1 MPGVLDL
8 AAASGED
15 LAGVADIVTDSLTG
29 FGLTAAGTGQF
40 VDVLAAASTKSNTNV
55 SLLGESFK
63 YVAPLCGTLGYS
75 AEDTAV
81 SLGLMANAGIK
92 GSQAGTTLRT
102 SITNLVSPT
111 KEQAAE
117 MKRLGISLTDAS
129 GEMLPML
136 DMVGNL
142 RTAFSGMSEAEQS
155 AAASTI
161 FGKEA
166 MSGMLAVINA
176 SEADYQSLTQ
186 SIYNSAGAAE
196 RMANIK
202 LDNLAGDL
210 TLLQS
215 ATDGLS
221 LSIGEQFMLQARGLV
236 QAGNSPTSS
245 SDFVRPAFILPKT
258 LTIGDDGQ
266 LVFNTAPST
275 PGSITIPESVQ
286 GGTSVPVSW
295 SASTDEQGNLEGY
308 VVERSVNGGTSWT
321 QIYQG
326 SALSTAN
333 TVPFGTQS
341 VMYRV
346 KAYDSEG
353 LSSGWRT
360 SGAVTVVNNVA
371 PSAPAGITLPEAVL
385 GGQPLAIAWGAAT
398 DSDGNLSAYH
408 LERSVD
414 GGAWAEIYSGPD
426 QNFTDS
432 ITKGWRTVAY
442 RVRAA
447 DALGLFGDYT
457 ASPVREVDNNT
468 APVISC
474 EHSGDLGEKN
484 AGFEVSYSVSDEE
497 NDMVTVT
504 EFLDGA
510 VKRTFQAGTGTNSFA
525 VTGEAF
531 MKLSNG
537 PHAMLIRASD
547 GKIAATHELTFTK
560 LVTAASVT
568 LAEPMGASEAITLC
582 ALSVSGGIPA
592 DAAFKVEVTNNANDA
607 SPAWEDCTTA
617 VRNRLNHI
625 FENKTAANGFA
636 FNFRLHVERGESGQG
651 GYITSIQGGFQ

>member
-1 MPGVLDL
+1 MASATIGTKAVGSIVKIKINGVLTDFIIVHQGL
-8 AAASGED
+8 PGAMYDSSCDGTWVLMKDCYTQRAWNTTNYNNYSSS
-15 LAGVADIVTDSLTG
+15 DINAYLNGAWLNLVE
-29 FGLTAAGTGQF
+29 
-40 VDVLAAASTKSNTNV
+40 TNV
-55 SLLGESFK
+55 KNQVKKVKIPWSDPESSYQIYSGANGLSCRVFLL
-63 YVAPLCGTLGYS
+63 S
-75 AEDTAV
+75 AYEVGITVVNSSTTPFIDGAKLACFDSGQDTN
-81 SLGLMANAGIK
+81 ANNKRIAYYD
-92 GSQAGTTLRT
+92 ATARDWWLRT
-102 SITNLVSPT
+102 PCDRY
-111 KEQAAE
+111 KQE
-117 MKRLGISLTDAS
+117 SLYIR
-129 GEMLPML
+129 
-136 DMVGNL
+136 
-142 RTAFSGMSEAEQS
+142 RTG
-155 AAASTI
+155 
-161 FGKEA
+161 
-166 MSGMLAVINA
+166 
-176 SEADYQSLTQ
+176 
-186 SIYNSAGAAE
+186 
-196 RMANIK
+196 
-202 LDNLAGDL
+202 
-210 TLLQS
+210 
-215 ATDGLS
+215 
-221 LSIGEQFMLQARGLV
+221 

-275 PGSITIPESVQ
+275 PGSIIIPEGIQ
-286 GGTSVPVSW
+286 GGTSVAVSW

-333 TVPFGTQS
+333 TVPFGAQS

-414 GGAWAEIYSGPD
+414 GSAWAEIYSGPD

-447 DALGLFGDYT
+447 DALGLFGDYA
-457 ASPVREVDNNT
+457 ASPAREVDNNT

-474 EHSGDLGEKN
+474 EQAGDLGEKN
-484 AGFEVSYSVSDEE
+484 AGFTVGYHVSDEE
-497 NDMVTVT
+497 NDAVAVT
-504 EFLDGA
+504 EILDGTP
-510 VKRTFQAGTGTNSFA
+510 KRTFQAGEGANSFA
-525 VTGEAF
+525 VTGESF
-531 MKLSNG
+531 MKLLNG

-592 DAAFKVEVTNNANDA
+592 DAAFKVEVTNNANDE

>member
-1 MPGVLDL
+1 MANVTIGTKPVG
-8 AAASGED
+8 S
-15 LAGVADIVTDSLTG
+15 IVKLTVG
-29 FGLTAAGTGQF
+29 
-40 VDVLAAASTKSNTNV
+40 
-55 SLLGESFK
+55 
-63 YVAPLCGTLGYS
+63 GTLRNFIIVHQGKPSSMYDES
-75 AEDTAV
+75 CNGTW
-81 SLGLMANAGIK
+81 LLMKDVYETRQWHSSNVNDYAN
-92 GSQAGTTLRT
+92 
-102 SITNLVSPT
+102 
-111 KEQAAE
+111 
-117 MKRLGISLTDAS
+117 
-129 GEMLPML
+129 
-136 DMVGNL
+136 
-142 RTAFSGMSEAEQS
+142 
-155 AAASTI
+155 STI
-161 FGKEA
+161 H
-166 MSGMLAVINA
+166 SYL
-176 SEADYQSLTQ
+176 
-186 SIYNSAGAAE
+186 NSTFLNLFD
-196 RMANIK
+196 ANIK
-202 LDNLAGDL
+202 SAIKQVKLPYRAGFGYGTTVTSGANGLSTKIFLLSGTEVGYVHSYFAVEGAKLSYFRGCAEAGADNKRIAKLNGSAVVWWLRSPYCRSDFSTTHAWSVNTNGNWSSGSCSNSWGIHPAL
-210 TLLQS
+210 ILPSTLLVS
-215 ATDGLS
+215 EDGAV
-221 LSIGEQFMLQARGLV
+221 IA
-236 QAGNSPTSS
+236 
-245 SDFVRPAFILPKT
+245 
-258 LTIGDDGQ
+258 
-266 LVFNTAPST
+266 NTAPST
-275 PGSITIPESVQ
+275 PGSIRIPESIQ
-286 GGTSVPVSW
+286 GGTSVAVSW

-360 SGAVTVVNNVA
+360 SAAVPVINNVA
-371 PSAPAGITLPEAVL
+371 PGAPAFITVPETVL
-385 GGQPLAIAWGAAT
+385 GGQPLTVSWGAAM

-408 LERSVD
+408 LERSVN
-414 GGAWAEIYSGPD
+414 GGDWTEIYSGPD

-525 VTGEAF
+525 VTGESF
-531 MKLSNG
+531 MKLLNG

>member
-1 MPGVLDL
+1 MASATIGTKAVGSIVKIKINGVLTDFIIVHQGLPGAMYDSSCDGTWVLMKDCYTQRAWNTTNYNNYSSSDINAYLNGAWLNLVETNVKNQVKKVKIPWSDPESSYQIYSGANGLSCRVFLLSAYEVGITVVNSSTTPFIDGAKL
-8 AAASGED
+8 ACFDSGQDTNANNKRIAYYDATARDWWLRTPCDRYKQE
-15 LAGVADIVTDSLTG
+15 SLYIRR
-29 FGLTAAGTGQF
+29 TGQ
-40 VDVLAAASTKSNTNV
+40 
-55 SLLGESFK
+55 G
-63 YVAPLCGTLGYS
+63 
-75 AEDTAV
+75 
-81 SLGLMANAGIK
+81 
-92 GSQAGTTLRT
+92 
-102 SITNLVSPT
+102 
-111 KEQAAE
+111 
-117 MKRLGISLTDAS
+117 
-129 GEMLPML
+129 
-136 DMVGNL
+136 
-142 RTAFSGMSEAEQS
+142 
-155 AAASTI
+155 
-161 FGKEA
+161 
-166 MSGMLAVINA
+166 
-176 SEADYQSLTQ
+176 
-186 SIYNSAGAAE
+186 
-196 RMANIK
+196 
-202 LDNLAGDL
+202 
-210 TLLQS
+210 
-215 ATDGLS
+215 
-221 LSIGEQFMLQARGLV
+221 
-236 QAGNSPTSS
+236 GNSPASHS
-245 SDFVRPAFILPKT
+245 NFVRPAFILPKT

-414 GGAWAEIYSGPD
+414 GSAWAEIYSGPD

-447 DALGLFGDYT
+447 DALGLFGDYA
-457 ASPVREVDNNT
+457 ASPAREVDNNT

-474 EHSGDLGEKN
+474 EQAGDLGEKN
-484 AGFEVSYSVSDEE
+484 AGFTVGYHVSDEE
-497 NDMVTVT
+497 NDAVAVT
-504 EFLDGA
+504 EILDGTP
-510 VKRTFQAGTGTNSFA
+510 KRTFQAGEGANSFA
-525 VTGEAF
+525 VTGESF
-531 MKLSNG
+531 MKLLNG

-568 LAEPMGASEAITLC
+568 LAKPMEAGEPITLC

>member
-1 MPGVLDL
+1 
-8 AAASGED
+8 
-15 LAGVADIVTDSLTG
+15 
-29 FGLTAAGTGQF
+29 
-40 VDVLAAASTKSNTNV
+40 
-55 SLLGESFK
+55 
-63 YVAPLCGTLGYS
+63 
-75 AEDTAV
+75 
-81 SLGLMANAGIK
+81 MANATIGTK
-92 GSQAGTTLRT
+92 VVGSIVKLTVGGTLRNFIIVHQGKPSSMYDESCNGTWLLMEEAHQRQKFHSVATNDYALSDANKYLNGSFLSLLDAGIVKSIRWAKIPYRPGDGRDQTVASGGSGLPVRVFLLSVNEVAGIVYQAARDGAQLAYFSGLSSPNAKFKATLDKARVNWWTRTPDCNPYGETNEVCCISADGAAFASIANTYET
-102 SITNLVSPT
+102 SFALRPALILPSTLLVS
-111 KEQAAE
+111 ED
-117 MKRLGISLTDAS
+117 G
-129 GEMLPML
+129 
-136 DMVGNL
+136 
-142 RTAFSGMSEAEQS
+142 
-155 AAASTI
+155 
-161 FGKEA
+161 
-166 MSGMLAVINA
+166 AVIA
-176 SEADYQSLTQ
+176 
-186 SIYNSAGAAE
+186 
-196 RMANIK
+196 
-202 LDNLAGDL
+202 
-210 TLLQS
+210 
-215 ATDGLS
+215 
-221 LSIGEQFMLQARGLV
+221 
-236 QAGNSPTSS
+236 
-245 SDFVRPAFILPKT
+245 
-258 LTIGDDGQ
+258 
-266 LVFNTAPST
+266 NTAPST
-275 PGSITIPESVQ
+275 PGSIIIPESIQ
-286 GGTSVPVSW
+286 GGTSVAVSW

-385 GGQPLAIAWGAAT
+385 GGQPLTIAWGAAT
-398 DSDGNLSAYH
+398 DSDGSLSAYH

-414 GGAWAEIYSGPD
+414 GSAWAEIYSGPD

-447 DALGLFGDYT
+447 DGLGAFGGYA

-474 EHSGDLGEKN
+474 TQSGDLGEKT
-484 AGFEVSYSVSDEE
+484 AGFTVGYHVSDEE
-497 NDMVTVT
+497 NDAVAVT
-504 EFLDGA
+504 EILDGTP
-510 VKRTFQAGTGTNSFA
+510 KRTFQAGEGANSFA
-525 VTGEAF
+525 VTGESF
-531 MKLSNG
+531 MKLLNG

-625 FENKTAANGFA
+625 FENKTAASGFA
-636 FNFRLHVERGESGQG
+636 FNFRINAERGGSGQG
-651 GYITSIQGGFQ
+651 GYFTSIQGGFQ

>member
-1 MPGVLDL
+1 
-8 AAASGED
+8 
-15 LAGVADIVTDSLTG
+15 
-29 FGLTAAGTGQF
+29 
-40 VDVLAAASTKSNTNV
+40 
-55 SLLGESFK
+55 
-63 YVAPLCGTLGYS
+63 
-75 AEDTAV
+75 
-81 SLGLMANAGIK
+81 MANATIGTKAVGSIVKLTVGGTPRNFIIVHQGKPSSMYDESCNGTWLLMEEAHQRQKFHSVATNDYALSDANKYLNGSFLSLLDAGIVK
-92 GSQAGTTLRT
+92 SIRWAKIPYRPGDGRDQTVASGGSGLPVRVFLLSVNEVAGIVYQAARDGAQLAYFSGLSSPNAKFKATLDKARVNWWTRTPDCNPYGQTNEVCCISADGAAFT
-102 SITNLVSPT
+102 SIANTYETSFALRPALILPSTLLVS
-111 KEQAAE
+111 ED
-117 MKRLGISLTDAS
+117 G
-129 GEMLPML
+129 
-136 DMVGNL
+136 
-142 RTAFSGMSEAEQS
+142 
-155 AAASTI
+155 
-161 FGKEA
+161 
-166 MSGMLAVINA
+166 AVIA
-176 SEADYQSLTQ
+176 
-186 SIYNSAGAAE
+186 
-196 RMANIK
+196 
-202 LDNLAGDL
+202 
-210 TLLQS
+210 
-215 ATDGLS
+215 
-221 LSIGEQFMLQARGLV
+221 
-236 QAGNSPTSS
+236 
-245 SDFVRPAFILPKT
+245 
-258 LTIGDDGQ
+258 
-266 LVFNTAPST
+266 NTAPST
-275 PGSITIPESVQ
+275 PGSIIIPESIQ

-333 TVPFGTQS
+333 TVPFGAQS

-346 KAYDSEG
+346 KAYDSES

-385 GGQPLAIAWGAAT
+385 GGQPLTIAWGAAT

-525 VTGEAF
+525 VTGETF

-537 PHAMLIRASD
+537 PHAMLIQASD
-547 GKIAATHELTFTK
+547 GKITATHELSFSK
-560 LVTAASVT
+560 RVTSASVT
-568 LAEPMGASEAITLC
+568 LAEPMEAGEPITLC
-582 ALSVSGGIPA
+582 ALSVSGSIPA
-592 DAAFKVEVTNNANDA
+592 DAAFQVEVTNNAKD
-607 SPAWEDCTTA
+607 PAPVWEDCTTA
-617 VRNRLNHI
+617 ARNGLNHI
-625 FENKTAANGFA
+625 FTNQTATNGAA
-636 FNFRLHVERGESGQG
+636 FNFRINAERGGSGQG
-651 GYITSIQGGFQ
+651 GYFTSIQGGFQ